1 MMKKLFIVG
10 TPIGNFEDITLRA
23 INTLK
28 TVDVIACE
36 DTRVTIKLL
45 HHFGIN
51 DKKLISYHNFNEQHS
66 AHGIIDLVQKSG
78 KSVALVTDAGMPI
91 ISDPGFL
98 LIDLAKKANI
108 SFEVIPGVSALT
120 TAFCASGLGH
130 EFTFLG
136 FGKPKKQQLINQIES
151 LVPGTYIFFSAPHK
165 IEFLLDVIEQKI
177 EHHQI
182 FVGREMTKKFETFYY
197 GKAQEVKKQLQGSFM
212 GEFTLVLK
220 IEKTKKIKI
229 NKYQNN
235 QKIK

>member
-1 MMKKLFIVG
+1 MKKLFIVG

-36 DTRVTIKLL
+36 DTRVTLKLL
-45 HHFGIN
+45 YHFGIN
-51 DKKLISYHNFNEQHS
+51 HKKLIAYHNFNEHHS
-66 AHGIIDLVQKSG
+66 AQGIIDLIVKSG

-98 LIDLAKKANI
+98 LIDLAKKENI
-108 SFEVIPGVSALT
+108 SFEVIPGVSAIT

-136 FGKPKKQQLINQIES
+136 FGKPKKQQLVKQISS
-151 LVPGTYIFFSAPHK
+151 LSPGTYIFFSTPHK
-165 IEFLLDVIEQKI
+165 IEFLLDVIDQNVEY
-177 EHHQI
+177 HQI
-182 FVGREMTKKFETFYY
+182 FVGRELTKKFETFYY
-197 GKAQEVKKQLQGSFM
+197 GRAQEVKEQIQGSLM

-220 IEKTKKIKI
+220 IEKIKKIKV
-229 NKYQNN
+229 NKYQN
-235 QKIK
+235 QEK